1 MESKS
6 ALFQSSILCLTGFLL
21 GARTLASMKI
31 MSWSLRPGRPE
42 YLLVSEVLLVTITS
56 KVLSPLVGKLLS
68 FRFDDGWILRR
79 LNSNF
84 IHVRMRQICPP
95 SVLPMLQHAKGLTT
109 VVVRTQRLVSYRRR
123 SRPSCKSKAP
133 YWLFAQG
140 LQSQVSSKKDLLIA
154 SLYWWEAMLW
164 VSHSISGK
172 LISPAIQTAA
182 PGLFLAKLAIKTL
195 HILKIVIG
203 GPVEWS

>member
-1 MESKS
+1 MCESTRGAAEKGMTHDH
-6 ALFQSSILCLTGFLL
+6 QTINVVGSILA
-21 GARTLASMKI
+21 GASVFM
-31 MSWSLRPGRPE
+31 G
-42 YLLVSEVLLVTITS
+42 
-56 KVLSPLVGKLLS
+56 S

-133 YWLFAQG
+133 YCSWARYIHVLN
-140 LQSQVSSKKDLLIA
+140 LNLLR
-154 SLYWWEAMLW
+154 
-164 VSHSISGK
+164 
-172 LISPAIQTAA
+172 
-182 PGLFLAKLAIKTL
+182 
-195 HILKIVIG
+195 
-203 GPVEWS
+203 